1 MSARPLWGTPQ
12 WWTRWAGRCATALG
26 LAVLLAL
33 VVSWLRPAWWA
44 LVLGSLLGFLVCV
57 WNARRLRGSERDQ
70 EGRAT
75 GVARAPALL
84 PIFTSDASAEDP
96 WPANTRGLRDYPEA
110 YQEVVAAHTTDQM
123 SAAEVTAWAE
133 AHYEQWRVPGQDL
146 DTACELLCFHEASH
160 AVLAHHCGATVLEI
174 RLPATLG
181 AEGLTRSAWPGSV
194 SGTDRV
200 WAQLLTDLAGWVSDR
215 ARESCEPT
223 SHMDWAL
230 IHEHLMVLLALGE
243 TPTGV
248 DVELSSDELLGAATA
263 TVSTVLEERSDAVTR
278 VAEALKAR
286 GPGTSL
292 GPRQL
297 AALLEPATVE
307 TRS

>member
-1 MSARPLWGTPQ
+1 MSARPQWGTPE
-12 WWTRWAGRCATALG
+12 WWTRWAGLCATAMVFAML
-26 LAVLLAL
+26 LAVI
-33 VVSWLRPAWWA
+33 VSWLRPLWW
-44 LVLGSLLGFLVCV
+44 VGLGALLGFLVCA
-57 WNARRLRGSERDQ
+57 WNARRQRRGGGDSE
-70 EGRAT
+70 GGAT

-84 PIFTSDASAEDP
+84 PIRTSDASAEDP
-96 WPANTRGLRDYPEA
+96 WPANVRGLRDYPEA

-123 SAAEVTAWAE
+123 STAEVTAWAE
-133 AHYEQWRVPGQDL
+133 AHYEQWRTPAPDL

-174 RLPATLG
+174 RLRSTLG
-181 AEGLTRSAWPGSV
+181 AGGLTRSAWPMSV
-194 SGTDRV
+194 SRTDRV

-248 DVELSSDELLGAATA
+248 AVELSSDALLGAATA
-263 TVSTVLEERSDAVTR
+263 TVSTVLEERSDT
-278 VAEALKAR
+278 VARIAETLKAR
-286 GPGTSL
+286 GPDTTL

-297 AALLEPATVE
+297 AALLEPATIE